1 MKKKLIF
8 ILSSNYSGSHFL
20 SLMLGSHSQGMHLG
34 ELKNVY
40 KMGGFDRC
48 YVCQSGAEC
57 ELFHGIGK
65 HEIKDLYGFLY
76 TRVGDETNFLVDA
89 SKKPR
94 WFKEFVNLND
104 YDIYLIHLVR
114 DPRAL
119 ARRWLMR
126 FSEKK
131 TGLRERIKQIRKNPV
146 KAAQLLLGDS
156 LTVCLYKWISQNRD
170 IVSFIEESGFPYKR
184 VTYKEL
190 ATDTDQTLESIFDWV
205 GLKYEKEQK
214 DYWNFPHHGS
224 QKADYQWINKQGGGT
239 YFDQRWRE
247 YLNSDQ
253 INRIES
259 HRDLQ
264 IFLKSMAVEFSQEG
278 LEHEGVDSSHNL

>member
-20 SLMLGSHSQGMHLG
+20 SLMLGSHSQGVHLG

-40 KMGGFDRC
+40 KMGGFDEC
-48 YVCQSGAEC
+48 YVCQSGTEC
-57 ELFHGIGK
+57 ELFNGISE
-65 HEIKDLYGFLY
+65 HEINDLYDFLY
-76 TRVGDETNFLVDA
+76 ARVDKETAFLVDA

-94 WFKEFVNLND
+94 WFKEFVNLSD
-104 YDIYLIHLVR
+104 YEIFLIHLVR

-131 TGLRERIKQIRKNPV
+131 TGLRERIKQIRKNPS
-146 KAAQLLLGDS
+146 KAVQLLFGDN
-156 LTVCLYKWISQNRD
+156 LTICLYKWISQNRD
-170 IVSFIEESGFPYKR
+170 IVSFIEESGLPYKR
-184 VTYKEL
+184 VTYKQL
-190 ATDTDQTLESIFDWV
+190 ATETDQALESIFDLV
-205 GLKYEKEQK
+205 GLQYEKGQK
-214 DYWNFPHHGS
+214 DYWNFSHHGS
-224 QKADYQWINKQGGGT
+224 QKADYQWINNQGGGT

-253 INRIES
+253 IKRIEN

-264 IFLKSMAVEFSQEG
+264 MFLKSIEVEFSQQG
-278 LEHEGVDSSHNL
+278 LEYKSVASAHNL